1 MRAAVWITSSL
12 VLAAA
17 ATPACADL
25 LSGRAIDDTVRGR
38 RVYLAV
44 PLGGE
49 FPLHYRADGTVDGS
63 GTALGLG
70 RVMKPTDSGRW
81 WVAGNRLC
89 QRWTRWYDGRTFC
102 FTLRR
107 TGPATL
113 AWTRDDGLSGTARVG
128 P

>member
-12 VLAAA
+12 VIAAA
-17 ATPACADL
+17 ATPAHADL